1 MLSVTQQPNVLVSS
15 DFKYFKVSANDCCRS
30 PCKEIVSSTTH
41 VNVASLPLYFIT
53 PFNGA
58 TMALLLTTGNVPFE
72 MTLKPLDETMKI
84 CQNLVSFHDAMRI
97 VGDIVNMHM
106 FQRLYVF
113 YANTLEELRREPICV
128 ESQPIHTE
136 QSHHDPSVYI
146 VEDDTPT
153 STEVLSDA
161 EILDLF
167 NLDVE
172 EQTTED
178 QSIDDFLDN
187 LFDNNILEDIDML

>member
-1 MLSVTQQPNVLVSS
+1 
-15 DFKYFKVSANDCCRS
+15 
-30 PCKEIVSSTTH
+30 
-41 VNVASLPLYFIT
+41 
-53 PFNGA
+53 
-58 TMALLLTTGNVPFE
+58 